1 MQDFAVIAVAYGGYI
16 SLVKFIPFLVLFFLW
31 WPLIGWV
38 YEDTERV
45 ETNRPLWTGAV
56 LGAGVLAVLFWLLVP
71 IYLVGMFIYVI
82 TVITGALVYVKHRNA
97 RVMDFDRVLTA
108 DHIKSLFSRSA
119 DQGSEM
125 KNTVFI
131 TANKNEV
138 ELPQPRTPEF
148 YGYKHCF
155 ELVTDAIWRRAD
167 TVTFT
172 PGPQA
177 YAVTYTV
184 DGAAFQQPEITKEQ
198 MDFLLPFLKQI
209 ADLDTKERRKP
220 QKGKFKVLRDKD
232 TFEWEVQT
240 AGSTAGEQIRLVRSL
255 AESVTKLTDL
265 GLMPEQFERLS
276 AMRDL
281 KEGLFI
287 VSGPKRSGVT
297 TTFYALIRNHDSYT
311 NNINTLERRTSGVL
325 PNVTQTIF
333 DQAKSGVTFAEEL
346 ARVIRMGP
354 DIVGVADCEET
365 KAAQAACSGAIDQK
379 IVYVTLEADSVITA
393 LRKWMKL
400 VGDRKLLSH
409 GLLGICNQRLL
420 RVLCTECK
428 QAYAPNKELMR
439 KFNLNPEKTKALYR
453 AGKVLYDKHGKP
465 STCDHCQG
473 TGFVGRTGVFE
484 LVMLN
489 DDLKKVIRKAKTMQ
503 EISTEFRRA
512 KMLLLQEQAL
522 RKVINGTTSINEMI
536 RVLSP
541 PKKSTPVGKAEP

>member
-1 MQDFAVIAVAYGGYI
+1 MQDFAVIAVAYSGYI
-16 SLVKFIPFLVLFFLW
+16 SLVKFIAFLVLFFLW

-45 ETNRPLWTGAV
+45 DTSQAVWTGAV
-56 LGAGVLAVLFWLLVP
+56 LGAGALAVALWLLVP
-71 IYLVGMFIYVI
+71 IYLVGMFIYIIAVI
-82 TVITGALVYVKHRNA
+82 TAALVYVKHRNA

-108 DHIKSLFSRSA
+108 DHIKGLFSRGA
-119 DQGSEM
+119 DPGTEM

-138 ELPQPRTPEF
+138 ELPQPRTPDF
-148 YGYKHCF
+148 YGYKQCF

-167 TVTFT
+167 TVTFA
-172 PGPQA
+172 PGAQA
-177 YAVTYTV
+177 YTVAYTV
-184 DGAAFQQPEITKEQ
+184 DGAALKQPEIPKEQ
-198 MDFLLPFLKQI
+198 MDFLLPFLKKI
-209 ADLDTKERRKP
+209 ADLDEKERRKP
-220 QKGKFKVLRDKD
+220 QKGKFKVQRDKD
-232 TFEWEVQT
+232 VFEWEVQT
-240 AGSTAGEQIRLVRSL
+240 AGSTAGEQVRLVRSL
-255 AESVTKLTDL
+255 AESVTRLTDL
-265 GLMPEQFERLS
+265 GLMPEQFEKLNVL
-276 AMRDL
+276 RDL

-311 NNINTLERRTSGVL
+311 NSINSLERRTSGVL
-325 PNVTQTIF
+325 PNVTQTVYN
-333 DQAKSGVTFAEEL
+333 QAKSGLTFAQEL

-354 DIVGVADCEET
+354 DIVGVADCEDP
-365 KAAQAACSGAIDQK
+365 KAAQSACGGAIDQK
-379 IVYVTLEADSVITA
+379 IIYVTLEADSVITA

-420 RVLCTECK
+420 RVLCSECK

-439 KFNLNPEKTKALYR
+439 KFNLNAEKTKALYR

-484 LVMLN
+484 LVILN
-489 DDLKKVIRKAKTMQ
+489 DDLRKVIRKAKTMQ

-541 PKKSTPVGKAEP
+541 PKKGAPAEKTEQ